1 MNTGDDD
8 SLYNDDQSLF
18 AGDEE
23 NELALQSSQGS
34 ARIARED
41 VRLMNVVRA
50 IVILSLLTFAVISAE
65 TVFIIALIAQ
75 ENNFKDAFEDAA
87 KVLTNAMNERIS
99 TKIWIA
105 KTFAHDLAMDA
116 HNSDLVWPHM
126 TFDHFPDRCRGP
138 LYLSQSSAIKF
149 TPFVAEAE
157 RVAWEEIAA
166 LTYPTMSNEHLF
178 PSLNQDA
185 AMSSSDDV
193 MYHITQRTIDQGIY
207 KFVDEVAQDQ
217 KLSTDGYFPL
227 WQQAPLPPTAPDPDT
242 LIGTMFN
249 LLSLQVR
256 ASGLKTMV
264 QREGSSI
271 SQFLFEGSNG
281 QDYAVFS
288 TPRSSIYAPIHG
300 VFNSTTSSVDK
311 PLMVG
316 AVEFEFRWEHVFA
329 NVLTGIDSP
338 LHAVV
343 ENTCD
348 NRQFTYEVIGEE
360 VSFVG
365 EGDLHNDGVDGFNDF
380 STSPEEFEALFLEH
394 SFRPKVEADGSCSY
408 FVSYFPTAEFKRH
421 YVTNSP
427 DAYRGIVMAVFL
439 FVIGIFWIYDSMIE
453 KRQGKVIKEAAKS
466 DAIVRSLFPSNI
478 RDRLYEQ
485 SQQAAKKP
493 EGKDAWKNPE
503 TLQNQGGIIET
514 PKNRLKSFMSKSPE
528 DQVVQAN
535 HVSSSAGKSE
545 PIADLFPQTTIMFA
559 DVSFP

>member
-1 MNTGDDD
+1 
-8 SLYNDDQSLF
+8 
-18 AGDEE
+18 
-23 NELALQSSQGS
+23 
-34 ARIARED
+34 
-41 VRLMNVVRA
+41 
-50 IVILSLLTFAVISAE
+50 
-65 TVFIIALIAQ
+65 
-75 ENNFKDAFEDAA
+75 
-87 KVLTNAMNERIS
+87 
-99 TKIWIA
+99 
-105 KTFAHDLAMDA
+105 
-116 HNSDLVWPHM
+116 
-126 TFDHFPDRCRGP
+126 
-138 LYLSQSSAIKF
+138 
-149 TPFVAEAE
+149 
-157 RVAWEEIAA
+157 
-166 LTYPTMSNEHLF
+166 
-178 PSLNQDA
+178 
-185 AMSSSDDV
+185 
-193 MYHITQRTIDQGIY
+193 
-207 KFVDEVAQDQ
+207 
-217 KLSTDGYFPL
+217 
-227 WQQAPLPPTAPDPDT
+227 
-242 LIGTMFN
+242 
-249 LLSLQVR
+249 
-256 ASGLKTMV
+256 
-264 QREGSSI
+264 
-271 SQFLFEGSNG
+271 
-281 QDYAVFS
+281 
-288 TPRSSIYAPIHG
+288 
-300 VFNSTTSSVDK
+300 
-311 PLMVG
+311 MVG
-316 AVEFEFRWEHVFA
+316 AVEFEFLWEHVFA